1 MKKNGLL
8 LLIGL
13 LNITINQYVAAADG
27 HSNVPIDEDGKA
39 IISGDSS
46 DFVGIWVPVYFVDG
60 MGPSFNFDDVQ
71 MKSWARG
78 LYEDRQTHD
87 LEPHARCKASGAVR
101 QLLTPYGVE
110 IVDIPE
116 LQRVYIFDIGGPHTW
131 REIYMD
137 GRSHPINPEPNNYGH
152 SIGWWEGNTLVI
164 DSVGYNTEFWFER
177 RGLPHTEAAHVIEYY
192 ERTGL
197 ETMEYR
203 FILIDSMTYENR
215 VKGIVNLR
223 WSGDEELFEYVC
235 QQSNYAPDLMVN
247 QEGMAVGRTSR
258 IVP

>member
-1 MKKNGLL
+1 MKKIGLL
-8 LLIGL
+8 LWIGL
-13 LNITINQYVAAADG
+13 LNIFINQYVAAGDDQ
-27 HSNVPIDEDGKA
+27 SQLPIDENGKV

-116 LQRVYIFDIGGPHTW
+116 LQRIYIFDIGGNKLRLIAICHFQYNKLYI
-131 REIYMD
+131 REIL
-137 GRSHPINPEPNNYGH
+137 SH
-152 SIGWWEGNTLVI
+152 S
-164 DSVGYNTEFWFER
+164 
-177 RGLPHTEAAHVIEYY
+177 EY
-192 ERTGL
+192 
-197 ETMEYR
+197 
-203 FILIDSMTYENR
+203 DKN
-215 VKGIVNLR
+215 K
-223 WSGDEELFEYVC
+223 WKK
-235 QQSNYAPDLMVN
+235 
-247 QEGMAVGRTSR
+247 
-258 IVP
+258 